1 MDCVACD
8 KCKLWGKLQITGLG
22 TALKILFS
30 DESQNDM
37 TKIDDKEM
45 ATNETNVIDLT
56 RNEIVSLFNAI
67 GRISTS
73 IQQLEHL
80 REKLRAEKT

>member
-8 KCKLWGKLQITGLG
+8 KCKLWGKLQISGLG

-30 DESQNDM
+30 DDTSKNESIKN
-37 TKIDDKEM
+37 EM
-45 ATNETNVIDLT
+45 FKDYSKFNLN
-56 RNEIVSLFNAI
+56 RNEIVSLFNAF

-73 IQQLEHL
+73 IQQLEIFREIL
-80 REKLRAEKT
+80 RKDIS

>member
-1 MDCVACD
+1 MA
-8 KCKLWGKLQITGLG
+8 
-22 TALKILFS
+22 
-30 DESQNDM
+30 
-37 TKIDDKEM
+37 KIDDKEM